1 MDHFH
6 YRDGELWVEDAPVA
20 ALARRFGTPFYCYS
34 SATLERHYRVFTEAL
49 KGLDATVCY
58 AVKANSNIAVIAT
71 LARLGAGADVVS
83 GGELAR
89 ALAAGVPAS
98 RIVFSGVGKSRDEL
112 AAALQAGVMQIN
124 VESEPELLALD
135 QVARALGGRATAS
148 LRINPD
154 VDAGTHHK
162 ITTGRSENKFGVEWT
177 QAHRLYHRAKT
188 LAGVRMVGIAVHIG
202 SQILDLAPFR
212 DAFVRTRDL
221 VAMLRADGHIV
232 DRIDLGGGLGVP
244 YDGAATPAPSPAD
257 YGALARE
264 IFGDLGCKLVFEPG
278 RVLVGNAGVLVARV
292 LYVKEGAT
300 RTFVVVDAAMNDLI
314 RPALYDAFHAI
325 WPVKQPAAGAATREV
340 DVVGP
345 ICETGDTFASQR
357 ALPPLKEGDLVVFRT
372 AGAYGAV
379 MSSAY
384 NTRPPAAEVLVKGK
398 QAVAVKRR
406 QTVAELFAGEVV
418 PAWLGRPK
426 TRTAAGKKKPSRP
439 GKTAPKAARKKAPAR
454 ARKKG
459 KAPTRRKR

>member
-1 MDHFH
+1 MDHFQ
-6 YRDGELWVEDAPVA
+6 YRGGELWAEDVPIA
-20 ALARRFGTPFYCYS
+20 AIARQFGTPFYCYS
-34 SATLERHYRVFTEAL
+34 SATLERHYRVFAEAL
-49 KGLDATVCY
+49 KGLDATICY
-58 AVKANSNIAVIAT
+58 AVKANSNLGVIAT

-98 RIVFSGVGKSRDEL
+98 RIVFSGVGKSRDEM
-112 AAALQAGVMQIN
+112 AAALKAGVMQIN

-135 QVARALGGRATAS
+135 QVARALGRRAVVS

-154 VDAGTHHK
+154 VDARTHRK
-162 ITTGRSENKFGVEWT
+162 ITTGLGENKFGVEWT

-188 LAGVRMVGIAVHIG
+188 LSGVRLVGIAVHIG

-221 VAMLRADGHIV
+221 VAMLRSDGHVI
-232 DRIDLGGGLGVP
+232 DRIDLGGGLGIP
-244 YDGAATPAPSPAD
+244 YDGAATPAPSPAE
-257 YGALARE
+257 YGAVVRE
-264 IFGDLGCKLVFEPG
+264 VFGGFGCKLIFEPG
-278 RVLVGNAGVLVARV
+278 RVLVGNAGVLVSRV

-300 RTFVVVDAAMNDLI
+300 RTFVIVDAAMNDLI

-325 WPVKQPAAGAATREV
+325 WPVKQPPAGINTREV

-357 ALPPLKEGDLVVFRT
+357 ALAPLKEGDLVVFRT
-372 AGAYGAV
+372 AGAYGAA

-384 NTRPPAAEVLVKGK
+384 NTRPPAAEILVKGDR
-398 QAVAVKRR
+398 AVAVKRR
-406 QTVAELFAGEVV
+406 RAVAELFADETV
-418 PAWLGRPK
+418 PAWLGRGKAAAARGKKTPSSARRK
-426 TRTAAGKKKPSRP
+426 TRKP
-439 GKTAPKAARKKAPAR
+439 AQKKA
-454 ARKKG
+454 
-459 KAPTRRKR
+459 KAPPRRKR